1 MNGIGGKD
9 CWRYTYQVHKFDATL
24 FFLFFLPLQKE
35 NGVDNRQQE
44 QKKKIKV
51 IITITFWTLL
61 Y

>member
-24 FFLFFLPLQKE
+24 FFFFLLLQKE

-44 QKKKIKV
+44 QKEIKV
-51 IITITFWTLL
+51 IITITFWALL